1 MWGKFSM
8 YFLVFSVKYLL
19 KFLIFLPGFYQAT
32 VIPEI
37 IEVVVKII
45 PLIAVSY
52 L

>member
-1 MWGKFSM
+1 M
-8 YFLVFSVKYLL
+8 YFLVFFCEISTQVSYL
-19 KFLIFLPGFYQAT
+19 LPGFYQAT